1 MMAPVALQILIQHR
15 ASDDE
20 MRLVEQ
26 ILAPLKSRY
35 VHLSYDEHDEV
46 TANTQAVTHAAFLR
60 SVPPSL
66 RPCRHRPLRRPPTP
80 HTR

>member
-1 MMAPVALQILIQHR
+1 MNPVISQPLTLSLICTLQILIQHR
-15 ASDDE
+15 ATDE
-20 MRLVEQ
+20 QMRLVEQ

-60 SVPPSL
+60 
-66 RPCRHRPLRRPPTP
+66 
-80 HTR
+80 